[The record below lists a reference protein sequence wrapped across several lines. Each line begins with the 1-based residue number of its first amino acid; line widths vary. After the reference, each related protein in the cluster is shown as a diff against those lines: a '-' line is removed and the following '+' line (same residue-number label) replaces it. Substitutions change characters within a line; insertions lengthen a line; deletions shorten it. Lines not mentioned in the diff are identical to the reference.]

1 MLVCN
6 WRRRKGRELIK
17 QLSCGLILEVCAV
30 GRKCHGESLGR
41 NGDVCERERKEGGE
55 RATRRE
61 GVRERGRERV

>member
-1 MLVCN
+1 
-6 WRRRKGRELIK
+6 
-17 QLSCGLILEVCAV
+17 V
-30 GRKCHGESLGR
+30 GRKCRGESLDR